1 MLSPFVFFWR
11 GDKRFFFER
20 FPVFEACHNGVI
32 TGFLFSLRSVVYKW
46 LCFPSTISRCGG
58 GREVAGGGGG
68 GGTLRGGP
76 AGAAASIAAAAGA
89 QPAMG
94 NGDENGGEGTVKD

>member
-1 MLSPFVFFWR
+1 M
-11 GDKRFFFER
+11 
-20 FPVFEACHNGVI
+20 FEACHNGVI

-58 GREVAGGGGG
+58 REVAGGGGG

-76 AGAAASIAAAAGA
+76 AGAGASIAAAAGA

-94 NGDENGGEGTVKD
+94 NGDENGGEGTVKN